1 MSPGG
6 AEVARWTLKCTLL
19 KGCYYL
25 QHLRFQ
31 VGGQE
36 GSLNYYYHS
45 QVLGPLRDDLCR
57 DRAMAFSQSDVDP
70 AAQIN

>member
-19 KGCYYL
+19 QGCYYL

-36 GSLNYYYHS
+36 GSLNYYYYR

>member
-19 KGCYYL
+19 QGCYYL
-25 QHLRFQ
+25 HHLRFQ

-36 GSLNYYYHS
+36 GSLNYYHYS

>member
-1 MSPGG
+1 MSPSE
-6 AEVARWTLKCTLL
+6 AKVARWTLKCTLL
-19 KGCYYL
+19 KRCYYL

-31 VGGQE
+31 VGGQV
-36 GSLNYYYHS
+36 GSLNYSYYS
-45 QVLGPLRDDLCR
+45 QVLGPLWDDLCR